1 MKRVDNFNKFLNEK
15 LGLFDTITI
24 KKKDLGKFNG
34 QLDMLNRA
42 WDVFCQRWASENG
55 VRWKSDTDL
64 TTKVARHF
72 DIPDSVKGYS
82 NGAIY
87 LREIGALVLE
97 GEVNES
103 IPSNQAKGLRKELD
117 SAITSAVT
125 RAFDMGRSPS
135 ESAENVQE
143 LQTMIDL
150 IFQDAVKSVSESN
163 DVDGDSVNES
173 KGPSLSMTCSSDSE
187 EHADSI
193 KDELGRWLGKAGA
206 SSVDISIK

>member
-1 MKRVDNFNKFLNEK
+1 MKRIDNFNKFLDEK

-24 KKKDLGKFNG
+24 KKKDLGKFSG

-42 WDVFCQRWASENG
+42 WFEFCKRWAKENG
-55 VRWKSDTDL
+55 VRWSSDTDL
-64 TTKVARHF
+64 DRKVARHF
-72 DIPDSVKGYS
+72 DIPDNVKGYS
-82 NGAIY
+82 NGATY

-150 IFQDAVKSVSESN
+150 IFQDAVKSVSE
-163 DVDGDSVNES
+163 
-173 KGPSLSMTCSSDSE
+173 
-187 EHADSI
+187 
-193 KDELGRWLGKAGA
+193 
-206 SSVDISIK
+206 